1 MCKAPQSRPPREGA
15 RIRCIA
21 GKNACPPEDV
31 GGSTAYF
38 DFLTAIKDLVHEEH
52 FGMLQWV
59 GGSFDPN
66 AFNITDVNERLSAIE
81 A

>member
-1 MCKAPQSRPPREGA
+1 MPPREGA

-21 GKNACPPEDV
+21 GENACPPEDV
-31 GGSTAYF
+31 GGPNAYF
-38 DFLTAIKDLVHEEH
+38 DFLTAIKDPAHEEH

-59 GGSFDPN
+59 GGSFDPS
-66 AFNITDVNERLSAIE
+66 AFNITDVNERLFAIK